1 MEALITQESRQKP
14 TLTDKPKERRKR
26 LFQVLDSIISFAEE
40 KRVLK
45 GNSDKAKQAWS
56 RIAISAID
64 SYGNLLKT
72 DELQNIEARLEALEH
87 GKTRILE
94 PLPMR
99 ENLLDRLKR
108 EENERKQAGMQY
120 D

>member
-1 MEALITQESRQKP
+1 MMIEESGQKP
-14 TLTDKPKERRKR
+14 TLIDKPNERRKR
-26 LFQVLDSIISFAEE
+26 LFLVLDGIISFAEE

-45 GNSDKAKQAWS
+45 GNSDRAKQAWS

-72 DELQNIEARLEALEH
+72 DELESIEARIEAFEH
-87 GKTRILE
+87 EKPRILE
-94 PLPMR
+94 PLSTPMR

-108 EENERKQAGMQY
+108 EEAERKKAGIQY

>member
-1 MEALITQESRQKP
+1 MMIEESGQKP
-14 TLTDKPKERRKR
+14 TLTDKPNERRKR
-26 LFQVLDSIISFAEE
+26 LFLVLDSIISFAEE

-72 DELQNIEARLEALEH
+72 DELGSIEARLEALEH
-87 GKTRILE
+87 EKPRILE

-108 EENERKQAGMQY
+108 EENERKQAGTQY